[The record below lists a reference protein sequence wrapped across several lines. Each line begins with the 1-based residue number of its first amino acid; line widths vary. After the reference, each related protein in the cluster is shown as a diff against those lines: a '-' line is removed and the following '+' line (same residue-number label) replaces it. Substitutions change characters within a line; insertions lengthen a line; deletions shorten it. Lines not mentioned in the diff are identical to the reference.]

1 MQIDSEEN
9 VFRSKVT
16 GDVTVVRSRSG
27 EECPLS
33 TTLDAQNVEGSLR
46 VTIPQRPL
54 ATQLPLSVRIVEV
67 GPRDGLQNETAIVD
81 ASVKIDLVH
90 DLADAGLRVI
100 EVTSF
105 VSPKWVPQLAD
116 ASTVMAAINKKRG
129 VEYPVLVP
137 NLKGF
142 YAATEAGATHVAVFT
157 SASESF
163 SQHNINCSI
172 RESLDR
178 FKMVVSLALSR
189 GIKVRAY
196 VSCIAGCP
204 YEGEV
209 NPSAVARVARELYDM
224 GCYEISLGDT
234 IGVGNPCSVVR
245 VVDTVVAHGVPVTNL
260 AIHCHNT
267 RGAALANVLGAMSR
281 GVAVVDTSIAG
292 LGGCPFAP
300 GAPGNL
306 ATEDLVYM
314 LQGMKIDVGPIE
326 LDKLIRV
333 GEKINAHLQRSS
345 TSKLAIASR
354 SATCQI
360 GKKRHGRKQ

>member
-1 MQIDSEEN
+1 MQLDSDDN
-9 VFRSKVT
+9 AFQSKVT
-16 GDVTVVRSRSG
+16 DDVTAAHSRVG
-27 EECPLS
+27 K
-33 TTLDAQNVEGSLR
+33 EGSLPKI
-46 VTIPQRPL
+46 VDASSAEGSLTPVVPQRPS
-54 ATQLPLSVRIVEV
+54 ATRLPLSVRIVEV
-67 GPRDGLQNETAIVD
+67 GPRDGLQNEKAIVD
-81 ASVKIDLVH
+81 ASVKVDLVH

-116 ASTVMAAINKKRG
+116 ASTVLSSIIKRSD

-142 YAATEAGATHVAVFT
+142 YAATEAGATNVAVFT

-163 SQHNINCSI
+163 SRHNINCSI

-178 FKMVVSLALSR
+178 FRVVVSLALSR
-189 GIKVRAY
+189 RIKVRAY
-196 VSCIAGCP
+196 VSCVVGCP
-204 YEGEV
+204 FEGAV
-209 NPSAVARVARELYDM
+209 NPQAVARIARELHDM

-234 IGVGNPCSVVR
+234 IGVGNPCSVAR
-245 VVDTVVAHGVPVTNL
+245 VVDVVVAHGVPVSNL

-314 LQGMKIDVGPIE
+314 LQGMKIDVGPIKLE
-326 LDKLIRV
+326 KLIKI
-333 GEKINAHLQRSS
+333 GEKISARLKRSP
-345 TSKLAIASR
+345 TSKVTIASR

-360 GKKRHGRKQ
+360 GLAD